1 MLLYRSK
8 QGNKKERKNRTMKE
22 NKEMENKYIFTED
35 QQETVCR
42 HFGKE
47 KNDLEFWEIC
57 ELLDRIIDNL
67 D

>member
-1 MLLYRSK
+1 
-8 QGNKKERKNRTMKE
+8 MKE

-35 QQETVCR
+35 QQEIVCR

-47 KNDLEFWEIC
+47 RNDLEFWKIC